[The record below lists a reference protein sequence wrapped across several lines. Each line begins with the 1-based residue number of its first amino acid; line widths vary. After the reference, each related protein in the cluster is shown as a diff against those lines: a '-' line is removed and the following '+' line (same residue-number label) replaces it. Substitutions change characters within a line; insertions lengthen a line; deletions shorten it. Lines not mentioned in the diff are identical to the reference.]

1 MIITAWIQA
10 STVGVLKCT
19 IQHTGNTL
27 VILKAVAPT
36 IFTGTFEVSFANS
49 AIHFSL
55 QGFEW
60 QSAGVKP
67 SRLKIVVIIIY

>member
-1 MIITAWIQA
+1 M
-10 STVGVLKCT
+10 
-19 IQHTGNTL
+19 
-27 VILKAVAPT
+27 

-60 QSAGVKP
+60 QSAGVK
-67 SRLKIVVIIIY
+67 SDAQKSCMGQEKAFFLDGILL